1 VSDLA
6 VRVPSS
12 GAATDGFGAQTGGYL
27 SSRLVGPLLSITCRA
42 EAEWAAPVAREIP
55 LAGETATL
63 LEAARLG
70 DQAAWDAL
78 VARFN
83 GLVWSIARGYRLDV
97 ADAHDA
103 VQMTWLRLVENLNR
117 ISDPERLAAWLA
129 TTARRECLQLLRKAR
144 RDRPAALESALSDI
158 ADPAAPVDAAMLL
171 DERDRALWRAL
182 ASISERCQRLLR
194 VLMASP
200 PPTYKEVAAAL
211 DMSIGTIGPARQR
224 CLGQLRQVV
233 LADESMAG
241 QLGGDVS

>member
-1 VSDLA
+1 MTDLA
-6 VRVPSS
+6 VRVAQS
-12 GAATDGFGAQTGGYL
+12 GVGTDGFGARTGSYV
-27 SSRLVGPLLSITCRA
+27 SRRRVGLQLSITSRA

-55 LAGETATL
+55 LTLETATL
-63 LEAARLG
+63 LQAARQG
-70 DQAAWDAL
+70 DQAAWDGL
-78 VARFN
+78 VARVN

-117 ISDPERLAAWLA
+117 ISDPDRLAAWLA
-129 TTARRECLQLLRKAR
+129 TTARRECLQLLRKSR
-144 RDRPAALESALSDI
+144 RDRPAALENALSDVP
-158 ADPAAPVDAAMLL
+158 DPAAPIDAAILL

-224 CLGQLRQVV
+224 CLSQLRQIV
-233 LADESMAG
+233 LADEPLAS
-241 QLGGDVS
+241 QLGGDV

>member
-1 VSDLA
+1 MTDFD
-6 VRVPSS
+6 VRLPQRRV
-12 GAATDGFGAQTGGYL
+12 GRNGFGTRTGGYL
-27 SSRLVGPLLSITCRA
+27 STRLLGPLPSTTSRARQRRRVEREGGCR
-42 EAEWAAPVAREIP
+42 
-55 LAGETATL
+55 LAGEISML
-63 LEAARLG
+63 LEAARQG
-70 DQAAWDAL
+70 DQTAWDTL

-97 ADAHDA
+97 ADANDA

-144 RDRPAALESALSDI
+144 RDRPAALEETLSDI
-158 ADPAAPVDAAMLL
+158 PDSAAPVDAAILL

-200 PPTYKEVAAAL
+200 PPSYKEVAAAL
-211 DMSIGTIGPARQR
+211 DISIGSIGPARQR

-233 LADESMAG
+233 RADEPLAG
-241 QLGGDVS
+241 QLGGEV

>member
-1 VSDLA
+1 
-6 VRVPSS
+6 VR
-12 GAATDGFGAQTGGYL
+12 
-27 SSRLVGPLLSITCRA
+27 PLQGRF
-42 EAEWAAPVAREIP
+42 P
-55 LAGETATL
+55 LAGQIATL
-63 LEAARLG
+63 LEAARHG
-70 DQAAWDAL
+70 DQAAWDGL

-117 ISDPERLAAWLA
+117 ISEPDRLAAWLA

-144 RDRPAALESALSDI
+144 RDRPATLENALSDI
-158 ADPAAPVDAAMLL
+158 ADSAAPVDAAMLL

-200 PPTYKEVAAAL
+200 PPTYREVAAAL
-211 DMSIGTIGPARQR
+211 DMPIGTIGSARQR

-233 LADESMAG
+233 LADEPLAG
-241 QLGGDVS
+241 QLGGDFS

>member
-1 VSDLA
+1 
-6 VRVPSS
+6 
-12 GAATDGFGAQTGGYL
+12 
-27 SSRLVGPLLSITCRA
+27 
-42 EAEWAAPVAREIP
+42 

-63 LEAARLG
+63 LEAARRG
-70 DQAAWDAL
+70 DQAAWDGL

-117 ISDPERLAAWLA
+117 ISEPDRLAAWLA
-129 TTARRECLQLLRKAR
+129 TTARRECLQLMRKSR
-144 RDRPAALESALSDI
+144 RDRPATLENALSDI
-158 ADPAAPVDAAMLL
+158 ADPAPPVDAAMLL

-200 PPTYKEVAAAL
+200 PPTYREVAAAL

-224 CLGQLRQVV
+224 CLGQLRQAIH
-233 LADESMAG
+233 ADEPLAG